1 MCNKEAHKIWIC
13 TSCIGEPFLR
23 AHIKSDGPRKICHY
37 CSKKRPC
44 FNLEKISDLTETA
57 IEQHFIRT
65 PVDPSPMEY
74 AMIKYGGRG
83 GYRAG
88 DEIECVIENLLQ
100 TRSEV
105 ARAVQQFL
113 EDRHSDFDSAA
124 MGEETE
130 FASESHYEESRKVDT
145 GHLDGL
151 WNKFVTSL
159 QTESRYINH
168 SVRET
173 LDGIFSGLEAMQA
186 GREQKVIAKAGPGT
200 AIPSLYRARWSNS
213 HEMLEKMLVHPDREL
228 GPPPHRS
235 SGSNRMSARGIS
247 VFYGASSVET
257 AIPEIRPP
265 VGCDVVSAGFRL
277 IRPLRLLN
285 LPALE
290 SVWES
295 GSMFDPDFINK
306 RAQVAFL
313 RTLSRL
319 MTDPV
324 LPGEEEF
331 RYIPTQV
338 IAEYLADAPQL
349 ALDGIL
355 YPSVQQPALPPS
367 ENYNVVLFH
376 KASRVQYQA
385 LPTQDACQINFGHQ
399 CDEDEWEI
407 DICVTQTAESAEFAP
422 VTNWSD
428 TAPHLLD
435 TREPAME
442 IDLATVSVHHI
453 GAVHFDYSSDT
464 VRRSKHIVEAPL
476 DSHIVPESPLWT
488 SDSWQDDIPF

>member
-1 MCNKEAHKIWIC
+1 MCRKAPHKTWIC
-13 TSCIGEPFLR
+13 TSCIDEPFLS
-23 AHIKSDGPRKICHY
+23 AHIKSAGPRKICHF

-74 AMIKYGGRG
+74 AMIKYGRHGW
-83 GYRAG
+83 YRAG

-100 TRSEV
+100 TRPEIAS
-105 ARAVQQFL
+105 AVQQFL
-113 EDRHSDFDSAA
+113 EDRHSDFDSAS

-130 FASESHYEESRKVDT
+130 FASESHYEERRKVDT

-151 WNKFVTSL
+151 WKKFITSL

-173 LDGIFSGLEAMQA
+173 LYGIFNGLETMQV
-186 GREQKVIAKAGPGT
+186 GREQTVIVKAGPGT
-200 AIPSLYRARWSNS
+200 AISSLYRARWSNS
-213 HEMLEKMLVHPDREL
+213 HEMLEKILVLPDREL

-257 AIPEIRPP
+257 AISEIRPP

-295 GSMFDPDFINK
+295 GSMFDPDYINK

-338 IAEYLADAPQL
+338 IAEYLADAPRL

-355 YPSVQQPALPPS
+355 YPSVQQPALPSS

-385 LPTQDACQINFGHQ
+385 LPAQDACQINFGHH
-399 CDEDEWEI
+399 CDEDEWEV
-407 DICVTQTAESAEFAP
+407 DICVTQTAESAEFVP
-422 VTNWSD
+422 GTTWID
-428 TAPHLLD
+428 TASHVLD

-442 IDLATVSVHHI
+442 IDLVTVSVHHI

-464 VRRSKHIVEAPL
+464 VRRSKHIVEVPL
-476 DSHIVPESPLWT
+476 DNHVVPESTILT